1 VGATGLA
8 ANPTEYRE
16 RLRTQTDEQLDA
28 WTAELLRDVAR
39 RHGAAKVVADFRK
52 TARLDEKSLRR
63 VFARGGGAPQSIG
76 VDAAGHLMVPA
87 ISLHF
92 LVPGLRAEAA
102 DARERLIA
110 YLVASF
116 DEIVYV

>member
-1 VGATGLA
+1 MGATGLA
-8 ANPTEYRE
+8 ANPNEYRE
-16 RLRTQTDEQLDA
+16 RLREQTDDQLDA

-39 RHGAAKVVADFRK
+39 RRGVAKVVADLRR
-52 TARLDEKSLRR
+52 TAHLDEKTFRR
-63 VFARGGGAPQSIG
+63 VFARGGGAPMTVG
-76 VDAAGHLMVPA
+76 TDGAGHLMVPA

-92 LVPGLRAEAA
+92 LVPGLRAEIP
-102 DARERLIA
+102 DARDRLIA